1 MTVFQ
6 RSSATTIVF
15 YVTLAFLAGII
26 VLAAAVS

>member
-1 MTVFQ
+1 MTVLQ
-6 RSSATTIVF
+6 RSSATTIAF

>member
-1 MTVFQ
+1 MTVLQ

-15 YVTLAFLAGII
+15 YVTLAVLAGII